1 MAEINVLVINDS
13 PETVSVLEKTLLEI
27 GYKVWVVADPKEG
40 LDLLRKMNFVAVITE
55 TRSGKMN
62 GVEVTKAVHKIS
74 SEAIVIVLTFY
85 SFINSAIEVMEAGAY
100 GYITKPLNT
109 SEIRIVIERAV
120 ERYFLVNS
128 SSEKDYY
135 AQLAV
140 LDGLTGLYNR
150 RYFKELMTI
159 ETTRLKRHAGNFSL
173 LMIDIDNF
181 KTYNDTKGH
190 VAGDELLKKA
200 ATLFKKLV
208 REVDWV
214 CRYGGEEFVVM
225 LSETDKQGAQL
236 VAERLVVQTGLYLPT
251 TISLGVANYPVDTQ
265 DVSQLV
271 EKADAALYNAKK
283 TGKNKWCPAEA

>member
-140 LDGLTGLYNR
+140 IDGLTGLYNR